1 METNQLLIN
10 YYKKE
15 EIKKAKQRRQE
26 GSTLEE
32 IIRLSNKEYISVEE
46 IKQALGIDEDD
57 YDIEKKEEIEPEE
70 HKIDEHDTIIEDE
83 ENNNEQ
89 TVESNNDNVKVVM
102 IAENKLEDYPN
113 QPFKLYDDDKKQEM
127 IESIKINGIMQ
138 PLIVR
143 PIGEGKYQILAGHNR
158 RICAKEVGLTE
169 LPCIIKENLTDD
181 EAKIYLIDTNLC
193 TRDNISPME
202 RAKAYRMKY
211 DTYKKR
217 NIKTLM
223 IEEIKKDNYGI
234 ARAAIIKE
242 EKTSNGTIQRYLR
255 LTYLI
260 PELQELVEKG
270 KLSLNFGEK
279 ISFLSSEEQR
289 VLSEILL
296 DEKIKLTENLIKKIR
311 KTSENYKLDSPLHF
325 LSKEEMLDLIKNRS
339 KIQLE
344 FVEKIS
350 ITFTKEEM
358 LRYFSKYKTVEEIKQ
373 YILDIL
379 EKI

>member
-70 HKIDEHDTIIEDE
+70 HEIDKHDTIIEDE

-89 TVESNNDNVKVVM
+89 TVENNNDNVKVVM

-158 RICAKEVGLTE
+158 RICAREVGLTE

-223 IEEIKKDNYGI
+223 IEEIKKDNYGM
-234 ARAAIIKE
+234 ARAAMMKE

-260 PELQELVEKG
+260 PELQDAIDNDKIKINTGE
-270 KLSLNFGEK
+270 KLSFLPKQEQNSIAELLEENIK
-279 ISFLSSEEQR
+279 ISDSIAKRIKQKSEKCRE
-289 VLSEILL
+289 EDI
-296 DEKIKLTENLIKKIR
+296 
-311 KTSENYKLDSPLHF
+311 YHY
-325 LSKEEMLDLIKNRS
+325 LSKEEIKDIINKKDEFIDESIKVTFYKNEIEEYFENRKTES
-339 KIQLE
+339 QIKKYIFEILGK
-344 FVEKIS
+344 VKIS
-350 ITFTKEEM
+350 
-358 LRYFSKYKTVEEIKQ
+358 
-373 YILDIL
+373 
-379 EKI
+379 

>member
-15 EIKKAKQRRQE
+15 EVKKAKQRRQE
-26 GSTLEE
+26 GCTLKE
-32 IIRLSNKEYISVEE
+32 IIRLANKEYISIEE
-46 IKQALGIDEDD
+46 IKQALGIDED
-57 YDIEKKEEIEPEE
+57 EIEEHQEVEQEE
-70 HKIDEHDTIIEDE
+70 HKVDEYDEIVEDNIE
-83 ENNNEQ
+83 NNEQ
-89 TVESNNDNVKVVM
+89 ENNVKVVM
-102 IAENKLEDYPN
+102 IAEEKLEDYPN
-113 QPFKLYDDDKKQEM
+113 QPFKLYSDDKKREM

-143 PIGEGKYQILAGHNR
+143 PIGENKYQILAGHNR
-158 RICAKEVGLTE
+158 RNCAKEIGLTE

-260 PELQELVEKG
+260 PELQEAIDNDKIKINTGE
-270 KLSLNFGEK
+270 KLSFLPKQEQHCIAELLEENIK
-279 ISFLSSEEQR
+279 ISDNTAKRIRQKSEQCR
-289 VLSEILL
+289 
-296 DEKIKLTENLIKKIR
+296 TEDIYHYLN
-311 KTSENYKLDSPLHF
+311 
-325 LSKEEMLDLIKNRS
+325 KEEIKDIVSKKDEFIQEAIKVTFYRNEIEKYFENRRTES
-339 KIQLE
+339 Q
-344 FVEKIS
+344 
-350 ITFTKEEM
+350 
-358 LRYFSKYKTVEEIKQ
+358 IKQ
-373 YILDIL
+373 YIFDKL
-379 EKI
+379 EKIEIS

>member
-26 GSTLEE
+26 GRTLEE

-46 IKQALGIDEDD
+46 IKNALGIDDD
-57 YDIEKKEEIEPEE
+57 DEIEENQTIEQEE
-70 HKIDEHDTIIEDE
+70 HKVDEYDE
-83 ENNNEQ
+83 VVEGEEFSNNE
-89 TVESNNDNVKVVM
+89 NNDNNSNNKVVM
-102 IAENKLEDYPN
+102 IEENKLEDYPN
-113 QPFKLYDDDKKQEM
+113 QPFKLYDDDKKKEM
-127 IESIKINGIMQ
+127 MESIRINGIMQ

-143 PIGEGKYQILAGHNR
+143 PIKEGKYQILAGHNR
-158 RICAKEVGLTE
+158 RNCAREVGLTK

-223 IEEIKKDNYGI
+223 IEEIRKDNYGM
-234 ARAAIIKE
+234 ARAAMMKE

-260 PELQELVEKG
+260 PELQDAIDNDKIKINTGE
-270 KLSLNFGEK
+270 KLSFLPKQEQNSIAELLEENIK
-279 ISFLSSEEQR
+279 ISDSIAKRIKQKSEKCRE
-289 VLSEILL
+289 EDI
-296 DEKIKLTENLIKKIR
+296 
-311 KTSENYKLDSPLHF
+311 YHY
-325 LSKEEMLDLIKNRS
+325 LSKEEIKDIINKKDEFIEESIKVTFYKNEIEEYFENRKTES
-339 KIQLE
+339 QIKKYIFEILGK
-344 FVEKIS
+344 VKIS
-350 ITFTKEEM
+350 
-358 LRYFSKYKTVEEIKQ
+358 
-373 YILDIL
+373 
-379 EKI
+379 

>member
-32 IIRLSNKEYISVEE
+32 IIRLANKEYISVEE
-46 IKQALGIDEDD
+46 IKQALVIDEDD
-57 YDIEKKEEIEPEE
+57 YDIEKKEEVEPEVHE
-70 HKIDEHDTIIEDE
+70 IDEHDTIIEDE

-89 TVESNNDNVKVVM
+89 NVESNNDNVKVVM
-102 IAENKLEDYPN
+102 IAEDKLEDYPN
-113 QPFKLYDDDKKQEM
+113 QPFKLYDADKKQEM

-158 RICAKEVGLTE
+158 RNCAKEVGLTE

-193 TRDNISPME
+193 TRDNISPIE

-223 IEEIKKDNYGI
+223 LEEIKKDNYGM
-234 ARAAIIKE
+234 ARAAMMKE

-260 PELQELVEKG
+260 PELQEAIDNDKIKINTGE
-270 KLSLNFGEK
+270 KLSFLPKQEQHCIAELLEGNIK
-279 ISFLSSEEQR
+279 ISDNTAKRIRQKSEQCR
-289 VLSEILL
+289 
-296 DEKIKLTENLIKKIR
+296 TEDIYHYLN
-311 KTSENYKLDSPLHF
+311 
-325 LSKEEMLDLIKNRS
+325 KEEIKDIVSKKDEFIQEAIKVTFYRNEIEKYFENRRTES
-339 KIQLE
+339 Q
-344 FVEKIS
+344 
-350 ITFTKEEM
+350 
-358 LRYFSKYKTVEEIKQ
+358 IKQ
-373 YILDIL
+373 YIFDKL
-379 EKI
+379 EKIEIS

>member
-46 IKQALGIDEDD
+46 IKQALGIDDD
-57 YDIEKKEEIEPEE
+57 EVIENKETKEE
-70 HKIDEHDTIIEDE
+70 HKIDKYDEIVEDE

-102 IAENKLEDYPN
+102 IAEDKLEDYPN
-113 QPFKLYDDDKKQEM
+113 QPFKLYDADKKQEM

-143 PIGEGKYQILAGHNR
+143 PIGKEKYQILAGHNR
-158 RICAKEVGLTE
+158 RNCAKEVGLTE

-223 IEEIKKDNYGI
+223 IEEIRKDNYGM

-260 PELQELVEKG
+260 PELQELVEAG

-289 VLSEILL
+289 VLSEILA
-296 DEKIKLTENLIKKIR
+296 DEKIKLTDNIIKKIR
-311 KTSENYKLDSPLHF
+311 KASENYKLDNPLHF

-344 FVEKIS
+344 LVDKIS

-358 LRYFSKYKTVEEIKQ
+358 LRYFSRYRTEEEIKQ
-373 YILDIL
+373 YILEIL

>member
-15 EIKKAKQRRQE
+15 EVKKAKQRRQE

-223 IEEIKKDNYGI
+223 IEEIKKDNYGM
-234 ARAAIIKE
+234 ARAAMMKE

-260 PELQELVEKG
+260 PELQEAIDNDKIKINTGE
-270 KLSLNFGEK
+270 KLSFLPKQEQNSIAELLEENIK
-279 ISFLSSEEQR
+279 ISDS
-289 VLSEILL
+289 IAK
-296 DEKIKLTENLIKKIR
+296 KIKQK
-311 KTSENYKLDSPLHF
+311 SEKCREEDIYHY
-325 LSKEEMLDLIKNRS
+325 LSKEEIKDIINKKDEFIEESIKVTFYKNEIEEYFENRKTES
-339 KIQLE
+339 QIK
-344 FVEKIS
+344 
-350 ITFTKEEM
+350 
-358 LRYFSKYKTVEEIKQ
+358 KYIFE
-373 YILDIL
+373 IL
-379 EKI
+379 EKVKIS

>member
-223 IEEIKKDNYGI
+223 IEEIKKDNYGM
-234 ARAAIIKE
+234 ARAAMMKE

-260 PELQELVEKG
+260 PELQEAIDNDKIKINTGE
-270 KLSLNFGEK
+270 KLSFLPKQEQNSIAELLEENIK
-279 ISFLSSEEQR
+279 ISDS
-289 VLSEILL
+289 IAK
-296 DEKIKLTENLIKKIR
+296 KIKQK
-311 KTSENYKLDSPLHF
+311 SEKCREEDIYHY
-325 LSKEEMLDLIKNRS
+325 LSKEEIKDIINKKDEFIEESIKVTFYKNEIEEYFENRKTES
-339 KIQLE
+339 QIK
-344 FVEKIS
+344 
-350 ITFTKEEM
+350 
-358 LRYFSKYKTVEEIKQ
+358 KYIFE
-373 YILDIL
+373 IL
-379 EKI
+379 EKVKIS

>member
-32 IIRLSNKEYISVEE
+32 IIRLANKEYISVEE
-46 IKQALGIDEDD
+46 IKQALVIDEDD
-57 YDIEKKEEIEPEE
+57 YDIEKKEEVEPEVHE
-70 HKIDEHDTIIEDE
+70 IDEHDTIIEDE

-89 TVESNNDNVKVVM
+89 NVESNNDNVKVVM
-102 IAENKLEDYPN
+102 IAEDKLEDYPN
-113 QPFKLYDDDKKQEM
+113 QPFKLYDADKKQEM

-158 RICAKEVGLTE
+158 RNCAKEVGLTE

-202 RAKAYRMKY
+202 RARAYRIKY

-217 NIKTLM
+217 NIKTSVL
-223 IEEIKKDNYGI
+223 EEVRKDNYGM
-234 ARAAIIKE
+234 ARSMMIKE
-242 EKTSNGTIQRYLR
+242 EKSSNGTIQRYLR

-260 PELQELVEKG
+260 PELQEAIDNDKIKINTGE
-270 KLSLNFGEK
+270 KLSFLPKQEQHCIAELLEENIK
-279 ISFLSSEEQR
+279 ISDNTAKRIRQKSEQCR
-289 VLSEILL
+289 
-296 DEKIKLTENLIKKIR
+296 TEDIYHYLN
-311 KTSENYKLDSPLHF
+311 
-325 LSKEEMLDLIKNRS
+325 KEEIKDIVSKKDEFIQEAIKVTFYRNEIEKYFENRRTES
-339 KIQLE
+339 Q
-344 FVEKIS
+344 
-350 ITFTKEEM
+350 
-358 LRYFSKYKTVEEIKQ
+358 IKQ
-373 YILDIL
+373 YIFDKL
-379 EKI
+379 EKIEIS

>member
-223 IEEIKKDNYGI
+223 IEEIKKDNYGM
-234 ARAAIIKE
+234 ARAAMMKE

-260 PELQELVEKG
+260 PELQEAIDNDKIKINTGE
-270 KLSLNFGEK
+270 KLSFLPKQEQHYIAELLEENIK
-279 ISFLSSEEQR
+279 ISDNTAKRIRQKSEQCRIEDIYHY
-289 VLSEILL
+289 LNKEEIKDIVGKK
-296 DEKIKLTENLIKKIR
+296 DEFMQEAIKVIFYKNEIEKYFENR
-311 KTSENYKLDSPLHF
+311 KTES
-325 LSKEEMLDLIKNRS
+325 
-339 KIQLE
+339 Q
-344 FVEKIS
+344 
-350 ITFTKEEM
+350 
-358 LRYFSKYKTVEEIKQ
+358 IKQ
-373 YILDIL
+373 YIFEKL
-379 EKI
+379 EKIEIS

>member
-57 YDIEKKEEIEPEE
+57 YDIEKKEVIEAEE
-70 HKIDEHDTIIEDE
+70 HEIDEHDTIIEDE

-158 RICAKEVGLTE
+158 RICAREVGLTE

-223 IEEIKKDNYGI
+223 IEEIRKDNYGM
-234 ARAAIIKE
+234 ARAAMMKE

-260 PELQELVEKG
+260 PELQEAIDNDKIKINTGE
-270 KLSLNFGEK
+270 KLSFLPKQEQHCIAELLEENIK
-279 ISFLSSEEQR
+279 ISDNTAKRIRQKSEQCR
-289 VLSEILL
+289 
-296 DEKIKLTENLIKKIR
+296 TEDIYHYLN
-311 KTSENYKLDSPLHF
+311 
-325 LSKEEMLDLIKNRS
+325 KEEIKDIVSKKDEFIQEAIKVTFYRNEIEKYFENRRTES
-339 KIQLE
+339 Q
-344 FVEKIS
+344 
-350 ITFTKEEM
+350 
-358 LRYFSKYKTVEEIKQ
+358 IKQ
-373 YILDIL
+373 YIFDKL
-379 EKI
+379 EKIEIS

>member
-1 METNQLLIN
+1 METNQLLVN

-26 GSTLEE
+26 GNTLEE
-32 IIRLSNKEYISVEE
+32 IIRLANKEYISVEE
-46 IKQALGIDEDD
+46 IKQALGIDDD
-57 YDIEKKEEIEPEE
+57 YNIEKKEEIKPEE
-70 HKIDEHDTIIEDE
+70 NEIDKHDTIIEDE
-83 ENNNEQ
+83 ESNNEDN
-89 TVESNNDNVKVVM
+89 VENNDENVKVVM
-102 IAENKLEDYPN
+102 IAENRLEDYPN

-143 PIGEGKYQILAGHNR
+143 PIEGGKYQILAGHNR
-158 RICAKEVGLTE
+158 RNCAKEVGLTE
-169 LPCIIKENLTDD
+169 LPCIIKDNLTDD

-202 RAKAYRMKY
+202 RARAYRIKY

-217 NIKTLM
+217 NIKTSVL
-223 IEEIKKDNYGI
+223 EEVRKDNYGM
-234 ARAAIIKE
+234 ARSMMIKE
-242 EKTSNGTIQRYLR
+242 EKSSNGTIQRYLR

-325 LSKEEMLDLIKNRS
+325 LSKEEMLDLIKNGS

>member
-46 IKQALGIDEDD
+46 IKQALGIDDD
-57 YDIEKKEEIEPEE
+57 EVIENKEIKEEE
-70 HKIDEHDTIIEDE
+70 HKIDEYDEIIEDE

-89 TVESNNDNVKVVM
+89 TVESNNNNVKVVM
-102 IAENKLEDYPN
+102 IAEDKLEDYPN
-113 QPFKLYDDDKKQEM
+113 QPFKLYDADKKQEM

-143 PIGEGKYQILAGHNR
+143 PIEEGKYQILAGHNR
-158 RICAKEVGLTE
+158 RNCAKEIGLIE

-223 IEEIKKDNYGI
+223 IEEIKKDNYGM
-234 ARAAIIKE
+234 ARAAMMKE

-260 PELQELVEKG
+260 PELQEAIDNDKIKINTGE
-270 KLSLNFGEK
+270 KLSFLPKQEQHYIAELLEENIK
-279 ISFLSSEEQR
+279 ISDNTAKRIRQKSEQCRIEDIYHY
-289 VLSEILL
+289 LNKEEIKDIVGKK
-296 DEKIKLTENLIKKIR
+296 DEFMQEAIKVIFYKNEIEKYFENR
-311 KTSENYKLDSPLHF
+311 KTES
-325 LSKEEMLDLIKNRS
+325 
-339 KIQLE
+339 Q
-344 FVEKIS
+344 
-350 ITFTKEEM
+350 
-358 LRYFSKYKTVEEIKQ
+358 IKQ
-373 YILDIL
+373 YIFEKL
-379 EKI
+379 EKIEIS

>member
-223 IEEIKKDNYGI
+223 IEEIKKDNYGM
-234 ARAAIIKE
+234 ARAAMMKE

-260 PELQELVEKG
+260 PELQEAIDNDKIKINTGE
-270 KLSLNFGEK
+270 KLSFLPKQEQNSIAELLEENIK
-279 ISFLSSEEQR
+279 ISDSIAKRIKQKSEKCRE
-289 VLSEILL
+289 EDI
-296 DEKIKLTENLIKKIR
+296 
-311 KTSENYKLDSPLHF
+311 YHY
-325 LSKEEMLDLIKNRS
+325 LSKEEIKDIINKKDEFIEESIKVTFYKNEIEEYFENRKTES
-339 KIQLE
+339 QIKKYIFEILGK
-344 FVEKIS
+344 VKIS
-350 ITFTKEEM
+350 
-358 LRYFSKYKTVEEIKQ
+358 
-373 YILDIL
+373 
-379 EKI
+379 

>member
-223 IEEIKKDNYGI
+223 IEEIKKDNYGM
-234 ARAAIIKE
+234 ARAAMMKE

-260 PELQELVEKG
+260 PELQEAIDNDKIKINTGE
-270 KLSLNFGEK
+270 KLSFLPKQEQNSIAELLEENIK
-279 ISFLSSEEQR
+279 ISDSIAKRIKQKSEKCRE
-289 VLSEILL
+289 EDI
-296 DEKIKLTENLIKKIR
+296 
-311 KTSENYKLDSPLHF
+311 YHY
-325 LSKEEMLDLIKNRS
+325 LSKEEIKDIINKKDEFIEESIKVTFYKNEIEEYFENRKTES
-339 KIQLE
+339 QIK
-344 FVEKIS
+344 
-350 ITFTKEEM
+350 
-358 LRYFSKYKTVEEIKQ
+358 KYIFE
-373 YILDIL
+373 IL
-379 EKI
+379 EKVKIS

>member
-1 METNQLLIN
+1 METNQLLVN

-26 GSTLEE
+26 GNTLEE
-32 IIRLSNKEYISVEE
+32 IIRLANKEYISVEE
-46 IKQALGIDEDD
+46 IKQALGIDDD
-57 YDIEKKEEIEPEE
+57 YNIEKKEEIKPEE
-70 HKIDEHDTIIEDE
+70 NEIDKHDTIIEDE
-83 ENNNEQ
+83 ESNNEDN
-89 TVESNNDNVKVVM
+89 VENNDENVKVVM
-102 IAENKLEDYPN
+102 IAENRLEDYPN

-143 PIGEGKYQILAGHNR
+143 PIEGGKYQILAGHNR
-158 RICAKEVGLTE
+158 RNCAKEVGLTE
-169 LPCIIKENLTDD
+169 LPCIIKDNLTDD

-325 LSKEEMLDLIKNRS
+325 LSKEEMLDLIKNGS

>member
-46 IKQALGIDEDD
+46 IKQALGIDDD
-57 YDIEKKEEIEPEE
+57 EVIENKGTKEEE
-70 HKIDEHDTIIEDE
+70 HKIDEYDEIIEDE

-89 TVESNNDNVKVVM
+89 TVESNNNNVKVVM
-102 IAENKLEDYPN
+102 IAEDKLEDYPN
-113 QPFKLYDDDKKQEM
+113 QPFKLYDADKKQEM

-143 PIGEGKYQILAGHNR
+143 PIEEGKYQILAGHNR
-158 RICAKEVGLTE
+158 RNCAKEIGLTE

-202 RAKAYRMKY
+202 RARAYRIKY

-217 NIKTLM
+217 NIKTSVL
-223 IEEIKKDNYGI
+223 EEVRKDNYGM
-234 ARAAIIKE
+234 ARSMMIKE
-242 EKTSNGTIQRYLR
+242 EKSSNGTIQRYLR

-260 PELQELVEKG
+260 PELQEAIDNDKIKINTGE
-270 KLSLNFGEK
+270 KLSFLPKQEQHCIAELLEENIK
-279 ISFLSSEEQR
+279 ISDNTAKRIRQKSEQCR
-289 VLSEILL
+289 
-296 DEKIKLTENLIKKIR
+296 TEDIYHYLN
-311 KTSENYKLDSPLHF
+311 
-325 LSKEEMLDLIKNRS
+325 KEEIKDIVSKKDEFIQEAIKVTFYRNEIEKYFENRRTES
-339 KIQLE
+339 Q
-344 FVEKIS
+344 
-350 ITFTKEEM
+350 
-358 LRYFSKYKTVEEIKQ
+358 IKQ
-373 YILDIL
+373 YIFDKL
-379 EKI
+379 EKIEIS

>member
-57 YDIEKKEEIEPEE
+57 YNIEKKEEIEPEE
-70 HKIDEHDTIIEDE
+70 HEIDEHDTIIEDE

-89 TVESNNDNVKVVM
+89 TVENNNDNVKVVM

-158 RICAKEVGLTE
+158 RICAREVGLTE

-223 IEEIKKDNYGI
+223 IEEIRKDNYGM
-234 ARAAIIKE
+234 ARAAMMKE

-260 PELQELVEKG
+260 PELQEAIDNDKIKINTGE
-270 KLSLNFGEK
+270 KLSFLPKQEQISIAELLEENIK
-279 ISFLSSEEQR
+279 ISDSIAKRIKQKSEKCRE
-289 VLSEILL
+289 EDI
-296 DEKIKLTENLIKKIR
+296 
-311 KTSENYKLDSPLHF
+311 YHY
-325 LSKEEMLDLIKNRS
+325 LSKEEIKDIINKKDEFIEESIKVTFYKNEIEEYFENRKTES
-339 KIQLE
+339 QIKKYIFEILGK
-344 FVEKIS
+344 VKIS
-350 ITFTKEEM
+350 
-358 LRYFSKYKTVEEIKQ
+358 
-373 YILDIL
+373 
-379 EKI
+379 

>member
-46 IKQALGIDEDD
+46 IKQALGIDKD
-57 YDIEKKEEIEPEE
+57 EIEEHQEVEQEE
-70 HKIDEHDTIIEDE
+70 HKVDEYDEIVEDNIE
-83 ENNNEQ
+83 NNEQ
-89 TVESNNDNVKVVM
+89 ENNVKVVM
-102 IAENKLEDYPN
+102 IAEEKLEDYPN
-113 QPFKLYDDDKKQEM
+113 QPFKLYDNDKKREM

-143 PIGEGKYQILAGHNR
+143 PIGENKYQILAGHNR
-158 RICAKEVGLTE
+158 RNCAKEIGLIE

-202 RAKAYRMKY
+202 RARAYRIKY

-217 NIKTLM
+217 NIKTSVL
-223 IEEIKKDNYGI
+223 EEVRKDNYGM
-234 ARAAIIKE
+234 ARSMMIKE
-242 EKTSNGTIQRYLR
+242 EKSSNGTIQRYLR

-260 PELQELVEKG
+260 PELQEAIDNDKIKINTGE
-270 KLSLNFGEK
+270 KLSFLPKQEQHYIAELLEENIK
-279 ISFLSSEEQR
+279 ISDNTAKRIRQKSEQCRTEDIYHY
-289 VLSEILL
+289 LNKEEIKDIVGKK
-296 DEKIKLTENLIKKIR
+296 DEFMQEAIKVIFYKNEIEKYFENR
-311 KTSENYKLDSPLHF
+311 KTES
-325 LSKEEMLDLIKNRS
+325 
-339 KIQLE
+339 Q
-344 FVEKIS
+344 
-350 ITFTKEEM
+350 
-358 LRYFSKYKTVEEIKQ
+358 IKQ
-373 YILDIL
+373 YIFDKL
-379 EKI
+379 EKIEIS

>member
-32 IIRLSNKEYISVEE
+32 IIRLENKEYISVEE
-46 IKQALGIDEDD
+46 IKQALVIDEDD
-57 YDIEKKEEIEPEE
+57 YDIEKKEEVEPEVHE
-70 HKIDEHDTIIEDE
+70 IDEHDTIIEDE

-89 TVESNNDNVKVVM
+89 NVESNNDNVKVVM
-102 IAENKLEDYPN
+102 IAEDKLEDYPN
-113 QPFKLYDDDKKQEM
+113 QPFKLYDADKKQEM

-158 RICAKEVGLTE
+158 RNCAKEVGLTE

-193 TRDNISPME
+193 TRDNISPIE

-223 IEEIKKDNYGI
+223 IEEIKKDNYGM
-234 ARAAIIKE
+234 ARAAMMKE

-260 PELQELVEKG
+260 PELQEAIDNDKIKINTGE
-270 KLSLNFGEK
+270 KLS
-279 ISFLSSEEQR
+279 FLPKQEQK
-289 VLSEILL
+289 SIAELL
-296 DEKIKLTENLIKKIR
+296 DENIKISDSIAKRIKQK
-311 KTSENYKLDSPLHF
+311 SEKCREEDIYHY
-325 LSKEEMLDLIKNRS
+325 LSKEEIKDIINKKDEFIEESIKVTFYKNEIEEYFENRKTESQIKKYIFEMLEK
-339 KIQLE
+339 
-344 FVEKIS
+344 VKIS
-350 ITFTKEEM
+350 
-358 LRYFSKYKTVEEIKQ
+358 
-373 YILDIL
+373 
-379 EKI
+379 

>member
-26 GSTLEE
+26 GNTLEE

-46 IKQALGIDEDD
+46 IKQALGIDDD
-57 YDIEKKEEIEPEE
+57 EVIENKETKEEE
-70 HKIDEHDTIIEDE
+70 HKIDEYDEIVEDE
-83 ENNNEQ
+83 ENNNEN
-89 TVESNNDNVKVVM
+89 TSEDNAENVKVVM
-102 IAENKLEDYPN
+102 IAEDKLEDYPN
-113 QPFKLYDDDKKQEM
+113 QPFKLYDDNKKQEM

-143 PIGEGKYQILAGHNR
+143 PIREGKYQILAGHNR
-158 RICAKEVGLTE
+158 RNCAKEVGLTE

-223 IEEIKKDNYGI
+223 IEEIKKDNYGM

-260 PELQELVEKG
+260 PELQELVEAG

-279 ISFLSSEEQR
+279 ISFISSEEQR
-289 VLSEILL
+289 VLSEILT
-296 DEKIKLTENLIKKIR
+296 DEKIKLTDNIIKKIR
-311 KTSENYKLDSPLHF
+311 KASENYKLDNPLKF

-344 FVEKIS
+344 LVDKIS

-358 LRYFSKYKTVEEIKQ
+358 LRYFSRYKTEEEIKQ
-373 YILDIL
+373 YILEIL

>member
-15 EIKKAKQRRQE
+15 EVKKAKQRRQE

-57 YDIEKKEEIEPEE
+57 YDIEKKEVIEAEE
-70 HKIDEHDTIIEDE
+70 HEIDEHDTIIEDE

-158 RICAKEVGLTE
+158 RICAREVGLTE

-223 IEEIKKDNYGI
+223 IEEIRKDNYGM
-234 ARAAIIKE
+234 ARAAMMKE

-260 PELQELVEKG
+260 PELQDAIDNDKIKINTGE
-270 KLSLNFGEK
+270 KLSFLPKQEQNSIAELLEENIK
-279 ISFLSSEEQR
+279 ISDSIAKRIKQKSEKCRE
-289 VLSEILL
+289 EDI
-296 DEKIKLTENLIKKIR
+296 
-311 KTSENYKLDSPLHF
+311 YHY
-325 LSKEEMLDLIKNRS
+325 LSKEEIKDIINKKDEFIEESIKVTFYKNEIEEYFENRKTES
-339 KIQLE
+339 QIKKYIFEILGK
-344 FVEKIS
+344 VKIS
-350 ITFTKEEM
+350 
-358 LRYFSKYKTVEEIKQ
+358 
-373 YILDIL
+373 
-379 EKI
+379 

>member
-32 IIRLSNKEYISVEE
+32 IIRLANKEYISVEE
-46 IKQALGIDEDD
+46 IKQALGIDEDN
-57 YDIEKKEEIEPEE
+57 YDIEKKEEFEPEE
-70 HKIDEHDTIIEDE
+70 HEIDKHDTIIEDE

-158 RICAKEVGLTE
+158 RICAREVGLTE

-223 IEEIKKDNYGI
+223 IEEIKKDNYGM
-234 ARAAIIKE
+234 ARAVMMKE

-260 PELQELVEKG
+260 PELQDAIDNDKIKINTGE
-270 KLSLNFGEK
+270 KLSFLPKQEQNSIAELLEENIK
-279 ISFLSSEEQR
+279 ISDSIAKRIKQKSEKCRE
-289 VLSEILL
+289 EDI
-296 DEKIKLTENLIKKIR
+296 
-311 KTSENYKLDSPLHF
+311 YHY
-325 LSKEEMLDLIKNRS
+325 LSKEEIKDIINQKDEFIEESIKVTFYKNEIEEYFENRKTESQIKKYIFEMLEK
-339 KIQLE
+339 
-344 FVEKIS
+344 VKIS
-350 ITFTKEEM
+350 
-358 LRYFSKYKTVEEIKQ
+358 
-373 YILDIL
+373 
-379 EKI
+379 

>member
-46 IKQALGIDEDD
+46 IKQALGIDDD
-57 YDIEKKEEIEPEE
+57 EVIENKEIKEEE
-70 HKIDEHDTIIEDE
+70 HKIDEYDEIIEDE

-89 TVESNNDNVKVVM
+89 TVESNNNNVKVVM
-102 IAENKLEDYPN
+102 IAEDKLEDYPN
-113 QPFKLYDDDKKQEM
+113 QPFKLYDADKKQEM

-143 PIGEGKYQILAGHNR
+143 PIEEGKYQILAGHNR
-158 RICAKEVGLTE
+158 RNCAKEIGLIE

-202 RAKAYRMKY
+202 RARAYRIKY

-217 NIKTLM
+217 NIKTSVL
-223 IEEIKKDNYGI
+223 EEVRKDNYGM
-234 ARAAIIKE
+234 ARSMMIKE
-242 EKTSNGTIQRYLR
+242 EKSSNGTIQRYLR

-260 PELQELVEKG
+260 PELQEAIDNDKIKINTGE
-270 KLSLNFGEK
+270 KLSFLPKQEQHYIAELLEENIK
-279 ISFLSSEEQR
+279 ISDNTAKRIRQKSEQCRIEDIYHY
-289 VLSEILL
+289 LNKEEIKDIVGKK
-296 DEKIKLTENLIKKIR
+296 DEFMQEAIKVIFYKNEIEKYFENR
-311 KTSENYKLDSPLHF
+311 KTES
-325 LSKEEMLDLIKNRS
+325 
-339 KIQLE
+339 Q
-344 FVEKIS
+344 
-350 ITFTKEEM
+350 
-358 LRYFSKYKTVEEIKQ
+358 IKQ
-373 YILDIL
+373 YIFEKL
-379 EKI
+379 EKIEIS

>member
-15 EIKKAKQRRQE
+15 EVKKAKQRRQE

-57 YDIEKKEEIEPEE
+57 YDIEKKEVIEAEE
-70 HKIDEHDTIIEDE
+70 HEIDEHDTIIEDE

-158 RICAKEVGLTE
+158 RICAREVGLTE

-223 IEEIKKDNYGI
+223 IEEIRKDNYGM
-234 ARAAIIKE
+234 ARAAMMKE

-260 PELQELVEKG
+260 PELQDAIDNDKIKINTGE
-270 KLSLNFGEK
+270 KLSFLPKQEQNSIAELLEENIK
-279 ISFLSSEEQR
+279 ISDSIAKRIKQKSEKCR
-289 VLSEILL
+289 
-296 DEKIKLTENLIKKIR
+296 
-311 KTSENYKLDSPLHF
+311 
-325 LSKEEMLDLIKNRS
+325 EEDIYHYLNK
-339 KIQLE
+339 
-344 FVEKIS
+344 
-350 ITFTKEEM
+350 
-358 LRYFSKYKTVEEIKQ
+358 EEIKDIINKKDEFIEESIKVTFYKNEIEEYFENRKTESQ
-373 YILDIL
+373 IKKYIFEIL
-379 EKI
+379 GKVKIS

>member
-32 IIRLSNKEYISVEE
+32 IIRLANKEYISVEE
-46 IKQALGIDEDD
+46 IKQALVIDEDD
-57 YDIEKKEEIEPEE
+57 YDIEKKEEVEPEVHE
-70 HKIDEHDTIIEDE
+70 IDEHDTIIEDE

-89 TVESNNDNVKVVM
+89 NVESNNDNVKVVM
-102 IAENKLEDYPN
+102 IAEDKLEDYPN
-113 QPFKLYDDDKKQEM
+113 QPFKLYDADKKQEM

-158 RICAKEVGLTE
+158 RNCAKEVGLTE

-193 TRDNISPME
+193 TRDNISPIE

-223 IEEIKKDNYGI
+223 LEEIKKDNYGM
-234 ARAAIIKE
+234 ARAAMMKE

-260 PELQELVEKG
+260 PELQEAIDNDKIKINTGE
-270 KLSLNFGEK
+270 KLS
-279 ISFLSSEEQR
+279 FLPKQEQK
-289 VLSEILL
+289 SIAELL
-296 DEKIKLTENLIKKIR
+296 DENI
-311 KTSENYKLDSPLHF
+311 
-325 LSKEEMLDLIKNRS
+325 
-339 KIQLE
+339 
-344 FVEKIS
+344 KIS
-350 ITFTKEEM
+350 DSIAK
-358 LRYFSKYKTVEEIKQ
+358 RIKQ
-373 YILDIL
+373 KS
-379 EKI
+379 EKY

>member
-57 YDIEKKEEIEPEE
+57 YDIEKKEVIEAEE
-70 HKIDEHDTIIEDE
+70 HEIDEHDTIIEDE

-89 TVESNNDNVKVVM
+89 TVESNNDNVKVVI

-158 RICAKEVGLTE
+158 RICAREVGLTE

-223 IEEIKKDNYGI
+223 IEEIRKDNYGM
-234 ARAAIIKE
+234 ARAAMMKE

-260 PELQELVEKG
+260 PELQDAIDNDKIKINTGE
-270 KLSLNFGEK
+270 KLSFLPKQEQNSIAELLEENIK
-279 ISFLSSEEQR
+279 ISDSIAKRIKQKSEKCRE
-289 VLSEILL
+289 EDI
-296 DEKIKLTENLIKKIR
+296 
-311 KTSENYKLDSPLHF
+311 YHY
-325 LSKEEMLDLIKNRS
+325 LSKEEIKDIINKKDEFIEESIKVTFYINEIEEYFENRKTES
-339 KIQLE
+339 QIKKYIFEILGK
-344 FVEKIS
+344 VKIS
-350 ITFTKEEM
+350 
-358 LRYFSKYKTVEEIKQ
+358 
-373 YILDIL
+373 
-379 EKI
+379 

>member
-70 HKIDEHDTIIEDE
+70 HEIDEHDTIIEDE

-89 TVESNNDNVKVVM
+89 TVENNNDNVKVVM

-158 RICAKEVGLTE
+158 RICAREVGLTE

-223 IEEIKKDNYGI
+223 IEEIKKDNYGM
-234 ARAAIIKE
+234 ARAAMMKE

-260 PELQELVEKG
+260 PELQDAIDNDKIKINTGE
-270 KLSLNFGEK
+270 KLSFLPKQEQNSIAELLEENIK
-279 ISFLSSEEQR
+279 ISDSIAKRIKQKSEKCRE
-289 VLSEILL
+289 EDI
-296 DEKIKLTENLIKKIR
+296 
-311 KTSENYKLDSPLHF
+311 YHY
-325 LSKEEMLDLIKNRS
+325 LSKEEIKDIINKKDEFIDESIKVTFYKNEIEEYFENRKTES
-339 KIQLE
+339 QIKKYIFEILGK
-344 FVEKIS
+344 VKIS
-350 ITFTKEEM
+350 
-358 LRYFSKYKTVEEIKQ
+358 
-373 YILDIL
+373 
-379 EKI
+379 

>member
-57 YDIEKKEEIEPEE
+57 YDIEKKEVIEAEE
-70 HKIDEHDTIIEDE
+70 HEIDEHDTIIEDE

-158 RICAKEVGLTE
+158 RICAREVGLTE

-223 IEEIKKDNYGI
+223 IEEIRKDNYGM
-234 ARAAIIKE
+234 ARAAMMKE

-260 PELQELVEKG
+260 PELQDAIDNDKIKINTGE
-270 KLSLNFGEK
+270 KLSFLPKQEQNSIAELLEENIK
-279 ISFLSSEEQR
+279 ISDSIAKRIKQKSEKCRE
-289 VLSEILL
+289 EDI
-296 DEKIKLTENLIKKIR
+296 
-311 KTSENYKLDSPLHF
+311 YHY
-325 LSKEEMLDLIKNRS
+325 LSKEEIKDIINKKDEFIEESIKVTFYKNEIEEYFENRKTES
-339 KIQLE
+339 QIKKYIFEILGK
-344 FVEKIS
+344 VKIS
-350 ITFTKEEM
+350 
-358 LRYFSKYKTVEEIKQ
+358 
-373 YILDIL
+373 
-379 EKI
+379 